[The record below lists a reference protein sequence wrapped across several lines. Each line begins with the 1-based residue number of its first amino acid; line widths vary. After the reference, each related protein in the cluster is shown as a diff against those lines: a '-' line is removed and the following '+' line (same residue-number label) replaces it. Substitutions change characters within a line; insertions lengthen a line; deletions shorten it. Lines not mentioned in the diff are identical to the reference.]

1 MIYILLKSDSS
12 KRQKEMEIVG
22 IYKNI
27 KDVEMI
33 SGTELTSSND
43 IEFWERKFLEQTNT
57 QK

>member
-12 KRQKEMEIVG
+12 KKQKEMEIVG

-33 SGTELTSSND
+33 SGTELTSSGD
-43 IEFWERKFLEQTNT
+43 IEFWERKLLEQ
-57 QK
+57 KK